1 MQACGACWGHCFE
14 CGKRVL
20 PGTIAK
26 DMEHMSELCPTR
38 ILRIYVAVKINT
50 VVDVNKGSL

>member
-14 CGKRVL
+14 CGKPML

-26 DMEHMSELCPTR
+26 DMEHMSGIVPYPNITYLPR
-38 ILRIYVAVKINT
+38 RKINS